1 MQARA
6 AHERTTTRTTA
17 RTYLGLLAEV
27 EVAPARLVDDGVRL
41 AAGVHGH
48 RADRRRQDDAADR
61 AGLGRRVDD
70 VPRPPHRR
78 LHHLLLHAMQ
88 PENETAGRYDQL
100 MTRLSCPCTPA
111 AGQLA
116 VPLPTCRVSKQNAR
130 GEDASKSH

>member
-1 MQARA
+1 MCNQQEKEKRTLKRARRRRT
-6 AHERTTTRTTA
+6 HERTTTAA
-17 RTYLGLLAEV
+17 RNTYLGLLAEV

-88 PENETAGRYDQL
+88 PEKETAAMIYDQ
-100 MTRLSCPCTPA
+100 
-111 AGQLA
+111 
-116 VPLPTCRVSKQNAR
+116 
-130 GEDASKSH
+130 